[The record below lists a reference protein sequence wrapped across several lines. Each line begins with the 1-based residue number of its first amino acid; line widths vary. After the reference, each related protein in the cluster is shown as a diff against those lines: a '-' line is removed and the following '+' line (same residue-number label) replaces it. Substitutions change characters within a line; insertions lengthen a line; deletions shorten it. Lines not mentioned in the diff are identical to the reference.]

1 MTALAPPVP
10 APRLALELAL
20 LLALATV
27 WGASYSFI
35 SVAVATIPPV
45 TLMAAR
51 TLVAG
56 LVLLAVLRL
65 AVRRPG
71 GAMPRDAR
79 TWRLLLVQGCV
90 NAVVPFTLIAWGQ
103 QAIEAGLAVILNA
116 TTPVFAFLITA
127 AITRHEATSPRKLA
141 GVACGLA
148 GVCVI
153 VGVEALGG
161 LGRELVSQLAVVAAT
176 VSYGAA
182 VILGRRLDHLHP
194 LAAAA
199 GTMLCAAAVLLPL
212 SLLLDRP
219 WTLAPSRAS
228 LLALL
233 ALAVVSTAFAFALY
247 FRLIRTLGSVG
258 ASAQAYLRVPIG
270 VAIGVAALGDRLP
283 PTAWIGLVC
292 VVAGVALMTWR
303 GRTPPI
309 PTDEP

>member
-1 MTALAPPVP
+1 MTALAQPVP
-10 APRLALELAL
+10 APRLAVELAL
-20 LLALATV
+20 LLLLATL
-27 WGASYSFI
+27 WGASYGFI
-35 SVAVATIPPV
+35 AVAVATIPPI
-45 TLMAAR
+45 TLMAVR
-51 TLVAG
+51 TLIAG
-56 LVLLAVLRL
+56 LVLLVV
-65 AVRRPG
+65 VRG
-71 GAMPRDAR
+71 AAGAMPRDGR
-79 TWRLLLVQGCV
+79 TWRLLLVQGCL

-127 AITRHEATSPRKLA
+127 AITRHEATSARKLA

-176 VSYGAA
+176 VSYGWA

-212 SLLLDRP
+212 SALVDRP
-219 WTLAPSRAS
+219 WTLAPSSAS
-228 LLALL
+228 LLAVL
-233 ALAVVSTAFAFALY
+233 ALAIVSTALAFALY

-270 VAIGVAALGDRLP
+270 VAIGVLALGDRLA

-303 GRTPPI
+303 GSAPAASRRAA
-309 PTDEP
+309 